1 MTDIEVQYNQA
12 LDYLY
17 SFVDYS
23 LKHISELAKAEFNLD
38 RVFTLMEG
46 LGNPQE
52 KYPII
57 HVAGTKGKG
66 SVSALCASA
75 LQAAGYKTGLYTSP
89 HLWDYVERIQI
100 NGEPISHEHL
110 IELVEEVK
118 PAVAKI
124 PKLTTFEITTA
135 LGQLAFAKND
145 VNAAVI
151 EVGLGGRLDA
161 TNIVTP
167 KVSVITSLSYDHM
180 AVLGN
185 TLAQIAGEKAGII
198 KEEIPVVSAPQT
210 EEALQVLERIAKEKN
225 SPFILVGKDVKF
237 ERLTSSLDG
246 QSLKIFALTGESD
259 SERSRSADVELV
271 IPLLG
276 AHQIENAAIA
286 YAALKASGIP
296 ISDEA
301 IQKGFSQVKWPA
313 RFEVLRREPPVVIDS
328 AHNRDSARRLRETLD
343 EYFPKKPVILVF
355 CALEDKDISGILEE
369 LKPRLECVV
378 ATRADHPRAPSAE
391 WIAEQVKKVGIP
403 VQAVTPTAD
412 ALERALSLAG
422 EQQVVLAAGSVA
434 FAGEVSA
441 IWRKRTG
448 V

>member
-1 MTDIEVQYNQA
+1 
-12 LDYLY
+12 
-17 SFVDYS
+17 
-23 LKHISELAKAEFNLD
+23 
-38 RVFTLMEG
+38 
-46 LGNPQE
+46 
-52 KYPII
+52 
-57 HVAGTKGKG
+57 
-66 SVSALCASA
+66 
-75 LQAAGYKTGLYTSP
+75 
-89 HLWDYVERIQI
+89 LWDYTERIQI
-100 NGEPISHEHL
+100 NGQPISHEQL

-135 LGQLAFAKND
+135 LGLLAFAKND

-161 TNIVTP
+161 TNIVMP

-185 TLAQIAGEKAGII
+185 TLAEIAGEKAGII

-210 EEALQVLERIAKEKN
+210 QEALEVLERIAKDKN

-237 ERLTSSLDG
+237 ERLASSLDG
-246 QSLKIFALTGESD
+246 QELAVSYQQSAVSLT
-259 SERSRSADVELV
+259 

-286 YAALKASGIP
+286 YVALKASGIP
-296 ISDEA
+296 ISEEA
-301 IQKGFSQVKWPA
+301 IQNGFSRVKWPA

-328 AHNRDSARRLRETLD
+328 AHNKDSARRLRQTLD
-343 EYFPKKPVILVF
+343 EYFPKRPVILVF

-391 WIAEQVKKVGIP
+391 WIAEQVKKVDIR
-403 VQAVTPTAD
+403 VEAVTPTAD
-412 ALERALSLAG
+412 ALERALELAG
-422 EQQVVLAAGSVA
+422 EQKVVLAAGSVA

-448 V
+448 K